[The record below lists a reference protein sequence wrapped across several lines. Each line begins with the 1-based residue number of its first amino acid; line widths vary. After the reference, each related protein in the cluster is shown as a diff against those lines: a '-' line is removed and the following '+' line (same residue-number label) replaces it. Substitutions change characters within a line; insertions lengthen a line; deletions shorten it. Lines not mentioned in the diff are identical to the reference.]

1 MNKRNFLFARPS
13 FLKGAGSV
21 LNIGATG
28 RAYYNSAKFVDVTNL
43 KTIRFY
49 HNSAKSVARADL
61 KALESDW
68 KIIGD
73 DMREALDEYKTQ
85 TSARAKG

>member
-1 MNKRNFLFARPS
+1 M
-13 FLKGAGSV
+13 
-21 LNIGATG
+21 
-28 RAYYNSAKFVDVTNL
+28 DVTNL